1 MDFYGLVV
9 NMQSRGLWETVWS
22 LLTLW
27 LCILNY
33 ILNYNIRANT
43 LVCLYMLNRDYLLK
57 FATMIPINAI
67 NETKNHY

>member
-1 MDFYGLVV
+1 
-9 NMQSRGLWETVWS
+9 MQSRGLWETVWS

>member
-1 MDFYGLVV
+1 MLR
-9 NMQSRGLWETVWS
+9 NMY
-22 LLTLW
+22 
-27 LCILNY
+27 ILNY